1 MDEVAEIVVGWWSG
15 WRSRRVMSGIIGE
28 DAQRPEMR
36 RSVFAS
42 RASDVSLN
50 DDVALDRHSYR
61 SIPQASAASAAM
73 PDEL

>member
-1 MDEVAEIVVGWWSG
+1 
-15 WRSRRVMSGIIGE
+15 MSGIIGE